1 MPKGTWNGLPDC
13 HAIAIGGTTRRA
25 SPSGNPCLDVRRISH
40 ASRPAI
46 IGGRSWPKKPR
57 PGRALSLT
65 GTRDNRHL
73 DEYVVRLFRGQRRPP
88 NNHGGSF
95 IALSLFFRHCQ
106 KEMGDAGRSDL
117 VGSGLAPLK
126 SNRLTATVSL
136 HRQFCPDESTHSDTL
151 GGPAV
156 EALGA
161 LEVGDRRMEGSEA
174 TSRHATSSVPR
185 ASPFD
190 AATKRQRQRQR
201 QRQ

>member
-25 SPSGNPCLDVRRISH
+25 SPSGNPCLDVGRISH

-46 IGGRSWPKKPR
+46 IGGRSRPKKPR

-65 GTRDNRHL
+65 GTRDNGHL

-95 IALSLFFRHCQ
+95 IHCIVAFLPPLS
-106 KEMGDAGRSDL
+106 KGDGRCRPQRPRWKWACSAEEQQQAS
-117 VGSGLAPLK
+117 VS
-126 SNRLTATVSL
+126 TANFARMNPHTV
-136 HRQFCPDESTHSDTL
+136 THSDTL

-161 LEVGDRRMEGSEA
+161 LEVGDRQMEGSEA

-190 AATKRQRQRQR
+190 AATKRQR
-201 QRQ
+201 